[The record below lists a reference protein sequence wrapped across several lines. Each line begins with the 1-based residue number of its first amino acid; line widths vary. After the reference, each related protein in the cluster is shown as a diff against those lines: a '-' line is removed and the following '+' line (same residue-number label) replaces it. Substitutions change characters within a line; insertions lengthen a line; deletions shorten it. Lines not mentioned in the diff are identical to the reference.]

1 MPDLNLY
8 LFEAKGTVR
17 VGTCYQDS
25 QLSPLSTF
33 LEEFLPEKIANI
45 KQIRI
50 FEGFSCDGHV
60 MQIFRWLSDRGR
72 LFGSLVKFFNFSNFV
87 AKNGATTTA
96 NFLSLFE
103 EHHQKQQQQLWGL
116 VLYNAPIDVLTDL
129 KCIRACRRVAIYGLE
144 VVILQIH
151 RLITNLIKK
160 QKAWS

>member
-8 LFEAKGTVR
+8 LFEAKDTVR

-25 QLSPLSTF
+25 QSLPSSTF
-33 LEEFLPEKIANI
+33 LQEFPLEKIASI

-60 MQIFRWLSDRGR
+60 IQIFRRLSDRGQ
-72 LFGSLVKFFNFSNFV
+72 LFGSLMKFFNFSNFV

-103 EHHQKQQQQLWGL
+103 EHPQEQLWGL
-116 VLYNAPIDVLTDL
+116 VLYNAPIDVLNGL

-144 VVILQIH
+144 VH
-151 RLITNLIKK
+151 FN
-160 QKAWS
+160 

>member
-1 MPDLNLY
+1 M
-8 LFEAKGTVR
+8 R

-25 QLSPLSTF
+25 QSLPSSTF
-33 LEEFLPEKIANI
+33 LEEFPLEKIASI

-60 MQIFRWLSDRGR
+60 MQIFRWLSYRGQ

-87 AKNGATTTA
+87 AKNGETTIA

-103 EHHQKQQQQLWGL
+103 EYHQKQQQQLWGL
-116 VLYNAPIDVLTDL
+116 VLYNAPIDVLNGL

-144 VVILQIH
+144 VFL
-151 RLITNLIKK
+151 NY
-160 QKAWS
+160 